1 LTKKKINKKENEKK
15 ERTLFDKFIDF
26 GFRTNE
32 SALVEMTD
40 KEYKET
46 FIKGK
51 SKKKIEKAYNRAW
64 EAKNFEIENYWKRAN
79 YFWAFQVASF
89 AGYFSVLSSEK
100 LEENPQISFVVI
112 CIGLVTAFAWSF
124 TNRGSKTWQ
133 RHWEIHVDM
142 LEEKITGP
150 LYKTVTSNKTF
161 SVSKIN
167 DIVSRFFIM
176 TWFILGTKYFIE
188 LITFNPKYI
197 AQIDYV
203 VILST
208 IGTIYF
214 VCAMY
219 FGHGRGL
226 FGKRKVK
233 FYKRHFDVK

>member
-1 LTKKKINKKENEKK
+1 LTNKKKEKK
-15 ERTLFDKFIDF
+15 EKRNLFDKIIDF

-40 KEYKET
+40 REYIKT
-46 FIKGK
+46 FIEGK
-51 SKKKIEKAYNRAW
+51 TDGQIEKAYNQSWA
-64 EAKNFEIENYWKRAN
+64 AKNFEIENYWKRAN

-100 LEENPQISFVVI
+100 LEQSPQISFVTV

-176 TWFILGTKYFIE
+176 IWFILGVKYFIE
-188 LITFNPKYI
+188 NITFDPKHI
-197 AQIDYV
+197 NQIDYV
-203 VILST
+203 VILAT
-208 IGTIYF
+208 IATGYF
-214 VCAMY
+214 ICAMC
-219 FGHGRGL
+219 FGYGRGL